1 MRDASPLRYPG
12 GKWRLAA
19 FFQQLITLN
28 FRRSP
33 IYIEPYAGGASLAL
47 SLLYTDKV
55 KEIFLNDLDPAIYA
69 FWHSVLNRTKAL
81 IHLIERTNVS
91 PTEWRRQKKVYA
103 AGMAAGT
110 LSLGFATFFLNRTNH
125 SGILNGG
132 MIGGNAQSGDWKLDA
147 RYNREELIDRIAKI
161 GSHRRRIH
169 FWNTDAAD
177 FVRLNNRL
185 KNTLTYFD
193 PPYYRP
199 AHLYLNT
206 YAPDDHARMR
216 DFIVQLRS
224 QWIVSYD
231 DVPQIRKLYQNLPC
245 RRVQLLH
252 TARAA
257 RQGKEVIFVS
267 PDLRL
272 PTRKH

>member
-1 MRDASPLRYPG
+1 MRNASPLRYPG

-28 FRRSP
+28 FRRPP
-33 IYIEPYAGGASLAL
+33 IYMEPYAGGASLAL
-47 SLLYTDKV
+47 NLLYADKV
-55 KEIFLNDLDPAIYA
+55 EEIFLNDLDPAIYA
-69 FWHSVLNRTKAL
+69 FWHSVLNRTKSL
-81 IHLIERTNVS
+81 IHLIERTNVT
-91 PTEWRRQKKVYA
+91 PAEWRRQKKVYA
-103 AGMAAGT
+103 AGIAAGK

-125 SGILNGG
+125 SGILNAG

-147 RYNREELIDRIAKI
+147 RYNREELIARIATI
-161 GSHRRRIH
+161 ASERRRIH
-169 FWNTDAAD
+169 FCNADAAD
-177 FVRLNNRL
+177 FVRSNARL

-206 YAPDDHARMR
+206 YMPDDHARMR
-216 DFIVQLRS
+216 DFVLRLRS

-231 DVPQIRKLYQNLPC
+231 DVSQIRKLYKNLPY

-257 RQGKEVIFVS
+257 RQGKEVIFFS
-267 PDLRL
+267 PDLKV
-272 PTRKH
+272 PTPKH